1 MSALMKSTCDECGK
15 EFTFEKDEMES
26 HNFCPDC
33 AEGMDE
39 GELDGSRELYQ
50 HLVDS
55 DHS

>member
-33 AEGMDE
+33 AEVMDE
-39 GELDGSRELYQ
+39 DELDGSRELYQ
-50 HLVDS
+50 HIVDS